1 MFAAQ
6 KIGNRKFYWLL
17 LTGLSL
23 TFGAVAQGTFIYD
36 QQSANETAGGGGAVA
51 IQANEPIGQSFAPA
65 LSSVGFIRLF
75 LSDNAFDSVGAT
87 VYVNLRTNSITGPIL
102 SSTDPVFMPDRF
114 SGYTNFIF
122 VTPVAVVPGVTYF
135 FQPVVQS
142 GDSWSVVAYNSYN
155 YQGGN
160 AFEQGLSLPSIDLWF
175 REGIVV
181 PEPSSLSLLIGS
193 GVLFYVRRAKNRK

>member
-1 MFAAQ
+1 
-6 KIGNRKFYWLL
+6 
-17 LTGLSL
+17 
-23 TFGAVAQGTFIYD
+23 
-36 QQSANETAGGGGAVA
+36 
-51 IQANEPIGQSFAPA
+51 
-65 LSSVGFIRLF
+65 
-75 LSDNAFDSVGAT
+75 
-87 VYVNLRTNSITGPIL
+87 
-102 SSTDPVFMPDRF
+102 
-114 SGYTNFIF
+114 
-122 VTPVAVVPGVTYF
+122 VTYF